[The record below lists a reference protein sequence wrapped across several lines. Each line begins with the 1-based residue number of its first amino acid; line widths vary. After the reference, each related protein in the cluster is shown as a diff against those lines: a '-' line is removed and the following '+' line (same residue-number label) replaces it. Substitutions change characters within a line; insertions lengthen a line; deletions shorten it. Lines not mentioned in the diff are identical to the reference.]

1 MNLLNP
7 SLQSNSR
14 CGKPTLLAVGLLCLT
29 LLTSCTVGPDYE
41 KPVETPPV
49 NYRYGEA
56 ADSSELVSPEWW
68 LAYSDVRL
76 NELIDQAMA
85 QSPTLAAALARVD
98 RAAATIGVARS
109 ELFPQ
114 VDFFTSAARDR
125 VSGNTGGFFSS
136 PNSRNEY
143 STSLGLAWEIDM
155 WGRVRRLTDAA
166 VAETEAEVDAYAY
179 ALVLLQSNVAE
190 AYFRVL
196 VIDRSIGILEKTVAG
211 RLELLELAEIRQRS
225 GLGDDLE
232 LAQARTE
239 WATAV
244 AELEAFRR
252 ERAIS
257 ENALAVLT
265 GNFPDNLTITP
276 NLEWEPSIPASPIV
290 VPSDL
295 LERRP
300 DIAEAERLVAAASEI
315 IGARIAEYYP
325 RIQING
331 NVGFAASDA
340 SSWFTRNALFG
351 SLGPS
356 LELPLLTGDLTKS
369 RVEQAKAEY
378 SEILSLYREQV
389 LEAFRGVEDALA
401 SLLFL
406 KREIASQSIAAE
418 AADTAARLARQRF
431 ESGLVNYLEVIDT
444 ERISL
449 TTNLRLNQIRGEQIA
464 AQLELIRNLGGG
476 WKSDDIGEDE
486 SQLR

>member
-1 MNLLNP
+1 MIRLLSFNLFLRA
-7 SLQSNSR
+7 SSCAVLA
-14 CGKPTLLAVGLLCLT
+14 LLV
-29 LLTSCTVGPDYE
+29 SCTVGPDYE
-41 KPVETPPV
+41 KPLETTPPS
-49 NYRYGEA
+49 YRYGEA
-56 ADSSELVSPEWW
+56 VESGETISPEWW
-68 LAYSDVRL
+68 LAYNDPRL
-76 NELIDQAMA
+76 NELIDQAMT

-114 VDFFTSAARDR
+114 VDFFASAARER

-136 PNSRNEY
+136 PDSRDEF

-155 WGRVRRLTDAA
+155 WGRVSRLTDAA

-179 ALVLLQSNVAE
+179 ALVLLQTNVAE

-211 RLELLELAEIRQRS
+211 RYELLELAEIRQRS

-265 GNFPDNLTITP
+265 GTFPDNLTIAP
-276 NLEWEPSIPASPIV
+276 EPDWEPSIPASPIV
-290 VPSDL
+290 VPSEL

-315 IGARIAEYYP
+315 IGARMAEYYP

-331 NVGFAASDA
+331 DVGFAASDA
-340 SSWFTRNALFG
+340 SNWFTRNALFG

-356 LELPLLTGDLTKS
+356 IELPLLTGDLTKS

-378 SEILSLYREQV
+378 REILSLYREQV

-401 SLLFL
+401 SLLYL
-406 KREIASQSIAAE
+406 KREIASQTIAAE
-418 AADTAARLARQRF
+418 AADTAARFARQRF

-444 ERISL
+444 ERIAL
-449 TTNLRLNQIRGEQIA
+449 TSNLRLNQIRGEQIA

-476 WKSDDIGEDE
+476 WQNDAPEEAEDAE
-486 SQLR
+486 QAL